1 MRESSLSER
10 LIAAARGMN
19 ERGIN
24 VNKSGNVS
32 VRVERDGRPG
42 FLVTPTGVPYASLTP
57 EDLVWMPLCAASVED
72 REGTLLPSSEWSL
85 HRAVYAARPDAGAGA
100 VVHTHSAYATAL
112 ACQNMGIP
120 AFHYMVAVAGGS
132 SIDVV
137 PYATF
142 GTELLGER
150 TAEALREKNA
160 CLLEHHGVV
169 AIGPS
174 PEKAL
179 DLAAE
184 IENLARQY
192 VIVRGL
198 GEPRLLSDEEMAT
211 VIGRF
216 RTYGR
221 QPALEGEETR

>member
-1 MRESSLSER
+1 
-10 LIAAARGMN
+10 
-19 ERGIN
+19 
-24 VNKSGNVS
+24 
-32 VRVERDGRPG
+32 
-42 FLVTPTGVPYASLTP
+42 
-57 EDLVWMPLCAASVED
+57 MPLTAASVED
-72 REGTLLPSSEWSL
+72 REGALLPSSEWAL
-85 HRAVYAARPDAGAGA
+85 HRAVYAARPDAGA

-112 ACQNMGIP
+112 ACQNEGIP

>member
-85 HRAVYAARPDAGAGA
+85 HRAVYAARPDADAGA

>member
-85 HRAVYAARPDAGAGA
+85 HRAVYAARPDAGA
-100 VVHTHSAYATAL
+100 VVHTHSASATAL

-137 PYATF
+137 PYPTF
-142 GTELLGER
+142 GTDLLGER

-216 RTYGR
+216 CTYGR
-221 QPALEGEETR
+221 QPALEGEEIR

>member
-10 LIAAARGMN
+10 RIAAARGMN

-32 VRVERDGRPG
+32 VRVERGGRDG

-57 EDLVWMPLCAASVED
+57 GDLVWMPLTAASVED
-72 REGTLLPSSEWSL
+72 REGALLPSSEWSL
-85 HRAVYAARPDAGAGA
+85 HRAVYAARPDAGA

-112 ACQNMGIP
+112 ACQNEGIP

-142 GTELLGER
+142 GTELLGQR
-150 TAEALREKNA
+150 TAEALRVKNA

-169 AIGPS
+169 ALGPT

-184 IENLARQY
+184 VENLARQY

-198 GEPRLLSDEEMAT
+198 GTPHLLSDEEMAV
-211 VIGRF
+211 VIEKF
-216 RTYGR
+216 RTYGK
-221 QPALEGEETR
+221 QPARDGEGTR